1 VAEAA
6 KEGGGGEDPMKPSE
20 LFIGVV
26 DLFAVLLPGAILAFL
41 TNYALLRF
49 GPYFGHDLVRDI
61 DHNLDGTGRAF
72 AFFLESY
79 LFGHFVYGLS
89 SPLDNLYDRL
99 RNEAGTTK
107 LYDLVT
113 QIRGKHARAA
123 HEAVA
128 TETID
133 KWPDPKSLDRWTRAI
148 AWLTQGSWRADL
160 PKTDNVMNTFKFALA
175 LLQLRDPASL
185 LAVRRL
191 EADSKFFRSV
201 VVLLVVLLPVTG
213 AQIVWH
219 MATTHAGQ
227 PPTWLVDVALGLIDW
242 ALLRMSFARYCEQR
256 QKTVELAYQLLVVS
270 TALEAEGATAHHATT
285 TIEIA
290 D

>member
-1 VAEAA
+1 
-6 KEGGGGEDPMKPSE
+6 MKPSE

-49 GPYFGHDLVRDI
+49 GPYFGHDLVRDL
-61 DHNLDGTGRAF
+61 DRDLDGTSRAF

-89 SPLDNLYDRL
+89 SPLDDLYDRL
-99 RNEAGTTK
+99 RNDAGTTK
-107 LYDLVT
+107 LYDRVT
-113 QIRGKHARAA
+113 QIRGKHVRAA
-123 HEAVA
+123 DAAVA

-133 KWPDPKSLDRWTRAI
+133 KWPDPKSLHRWPRAI

-160 PKTDNVMNTFKFALA
+160 PKTDKVMNTFKFALA
-175 LLQLRDPASL
+175 LLQLRNPASL
-185 LAVRRL
+185 LGVRRL

-201 VVLLVVLLPVTG
+201 VVLLVVLLIVIG
-213 AQIVWH
+213 AHLAWH
-219 MATTHAGQ
+219 VATTRAGQ

-270 TALEAEGATAHHATT
+270 TALDAERAPRDETT
-285 TIEIA
+285 TIEMA